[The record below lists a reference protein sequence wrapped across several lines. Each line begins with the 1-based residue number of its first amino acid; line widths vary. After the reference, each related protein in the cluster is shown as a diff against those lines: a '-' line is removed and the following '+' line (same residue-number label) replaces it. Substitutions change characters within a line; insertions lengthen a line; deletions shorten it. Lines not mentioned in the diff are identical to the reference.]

1 MDKELLT
8 IAELY
13 QKVLDECD
21 RAGAEYIKQVF
32 TEYVDA
38 IDAYSESKAKENR
51 ETIEFLESE
60 LCECRENIEA
70 LESEILN

>member
-38 IDAYSESKAKENR
+38 IDAHAERKDKENKG
-51 ETIEFLESE
+51 TIEFLECE
-60 LCECRENIEA
+60 LCECREDIEA
-70 LESEILN
+70 LESEI